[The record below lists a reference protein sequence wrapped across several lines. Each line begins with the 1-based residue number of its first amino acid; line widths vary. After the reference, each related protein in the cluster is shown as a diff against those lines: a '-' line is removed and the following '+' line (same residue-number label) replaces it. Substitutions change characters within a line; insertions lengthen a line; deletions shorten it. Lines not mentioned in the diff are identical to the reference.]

1 MKKVYVP
8 YARQSTGKQDT
19 SVPYQLESIKTHPV
33 TRQMEYLG
41 RDYTDVW
48 TGTTTKRPNIQKL
61 YRFCK
66 ANIGAVDYLLV
77 QKWDRLGR
85 NMGETLELIQNF
97 ERIGIQVNAVEQWID
112 YGTGTVNLLLGVYL
126 GQAAD
131 ESEKN
136 RQRTKDGL
144 YELMQ
149 RGYYTA
155 AQPPKGY
162 DKIKDSTGHNILKPN
177 NEASVIQELFTLYAS
192 GNYSKAYL
200 QSLNLTDLKK
210 SSFCR
215 MFDNP
220 LYMGFNRLPAY
231 KGRPARLV
239 RGLWPGIISEQTFE
253 QCKIVSQ
260 TRIRTKKKGK
270 QYRLYS
276 VNKEKF
282 PLKGHLFCL
291 ETGERMTASQ
301 PGNRKAAYYHT
312 KNWKNSQRHRRNHA
326 HEVIELALSE
336 FDMSV
341 KARREMQKLVRER
354 NDTIRRQLQSRSV
367 ALKEQQTKCTA
378 KFRKARQLLLT
389 DAIDAKEFAT
399 MKSELEQEER
409 RITLEIETIQADK
422 KKIDTSFE
430 NAVTIISRI
439 STLYK
444 ALDWRGKDRILAAVF
459 PSGFGIKDGRVRTSE
474 LNLAIS
480 ALFSVSGR
488 YKYIEVS
495 SEPNPNRPPVMG
507 DTADRFR
514 THLHL
519 LKALAG

>member
-1 MKKVYVP
+1 
-8 YARQSTGKQDT
+8 
-19 SVPYQLESIKTHPV
+19 
-33 TRQMEYLG
+33 
-41 RDYTDVW
+41 
-48 TGTTTKRPNIQKL
+48 
-61 YRFCK
+61 
-66 ANIGAVDYLLV
+66 
-77 QKWDRLGR
+77 
-85 NMGETLELIQNF
+85 
-97 ERIGIQVNAVEQWID
+97 
-112 YGTGTVNLLLGVYL
+112 
-126 GQAAD
+126 
-131 ESEKN
+131 
-136 RQRTKDGL
+136 
-144 YELMQ
+144 
-149 RGYYTA
+149 
-155 AQPPKGY
+155 
-162 DKIKDSTGHNILKPN
+162 
-177 NEASVIQELFTLYAS
+177 
-192 GNYSKAYL
+192 
-200 QSLNLTDLKK
+200 
-210 SSFCR
+210 
-215 MFDNP
+215 
-220 LYMGFNRLPAY
+220 
-231 KGRPARLV
+231 
-239 RGLWPGIISEQTFE
+239 
-253 QCKIVSQ
+253 
-260 TRIRTKKKGK
+260 
-270 QYRLYS
+270 
-276 VNKEKF
+276 
-282 PLKGHLFCL
+282 
-291 ETGERMTASQ
+291 
-301 PGNRKAAYYHT
+301 
-312 KNWKNSQRHRRNHA
+312 
-326 HEVIELALSE
+326 
-336 FDMSV
+336 MSV